1 MLIFDFQ
8 HTLLVQLSINSTLC
22 EDEISNIG
30 HQDLK
35 LQI

>member
-1 MLIFDFQ
+1 
-8 HTLLVQLSINSTLC
+8 LVQLSINSTLC

-30 HQDLK
+30 RQDLK